1 MLKSGKLTRNCSVAI
16 AAMIALGVLTAMSG
30 CDAARSYNERRSDQ
44 LDKAGD
50 YKYKDKKGDAV
61 QDALKN

>member
-1 MLKSGKLTRNCSVAI
+1 MLKSGKLSRYCI
-16 AAMIALGVLTAMSG
+16 AALAVMIALGVVTAMSG

-50 YKYKDKKGDAV
+50 YKYQDKKGDAV